1 MSQKKQGHPQVLN
14 VWEFYVKPESVP
26 DFRRFNGIDGIWHN
40 FFSKRS
46 DDYIDSCLWP
56 DPSREFVFTTADH
69 WRSEAAFKAFIDQY
83 QTEYAQLS
91 KVHRELMSE
100 DPVHKGHIS
109 LGIGT
114 MPHDINAAIAAY
126 SADVVKKRKP

>member
-1 MSQKKQGHPQVLN
+1 MPNKKQGQPQILN

-46 DDYIDSCLWP
+46 DDYIDSCLWR
-56 DPSREFVFTTADH
+56 DSEDELMFTTGDH
-69 WRSEAAFKAFIDQY
+69 WRSEAAFHAFIKQY

-91 KVHRELMSE
+91 KVYLELMSQE
-100 DPVHKGHIS
+100 PVHKGFYS

-114 MPHDINAAIAAY
+114 MPHEMSAAIARY
-126 SADVVKKRKP
+126 SADVLKKRKS